1 LRKASEALYS
11 AQQQGGNR
19 ICLPGE
25 SQMITK
31 TNYYTRTQLER
42 IASLAKS
49 LGRTEAFLLR
59 EALDDLLHKYDDS
72 RHRSQA

>member
-1 LRKASEALYS
+1 
-11 AQQQGGNR
+11 
-19 ICLPGE
+19 
-25 SQMITK
+25 MITK

-59 EALDDLLHKYDDS
+59 EALDDLLHKYDNS
-72 RHRSQA
+72 RHRPRA